1 MRCRATRALIVAG
14 ALVLALPAPLN
25 ALTARAAPPA
35 PETLPLDMV
44 VAVDE
49 SGSLSAGAVSREIEA
64 TSTIAQSVLNPQSRV
79 TVIGFGS
86 NNGRPGQNAV
96 SQVCR
101 PTVTGDGV
109 SLQYLSECVKGLHRR
124 TDEEGNDTDHVAAL
138 TQALATLREGS
149 PAGALKVVFL
159 LTDGRLDV
167 PRSPAYGSGSDTD
180 PQVRQRRNNGAAQQL
195 GQVIGQTQREGVQVW
210 PLGFGSGVTQEN
222 LDRFA
227 AGGSRAGCD
236 DRAESRPRARIV
248 RDDRDVTRSLFEA
261 YAAATCTGLT
271 PTDSTTVEDGQT
283 RELKVDIPLI
293 ATDGTITVS
302 KSDPRVLAEFV
313 DPEGRTVTTGTLG
326 DSTFAHSGANT
337 ATEALRIVNPLN
349 GTWTVRLKAPQ
360 RLSRRLVS
368 ATALWQ
374 GAVQAAIVPEPP
386 SARAGQEVRIRL
398 SLVTRR
404 GAITDEEA
412 LRGLTFSVTA
422 TGGGLARPQTVQV
435 RDDGRA
441 PDDKEHDG
449 RYAGVLTAPQAP
461 GDVTLTG
468 VVSGTGIRAERV
480 PTTVTVGAAAAT
492 VQGQI
497 EFGGDGTV
505 RQGEAVR
512 GLVRVRNDSAAPK
525 RVRLSFQGV
534 AGVPPALEPAGPF
547 TVPPGDSAT
556 DFTVRFGKDAALGG
570 TSMEVR
576 LADDGDQGAV
586 YAAGLL
592 TVSVERP
599 PTWWETYRRY
609 IAAAAI
615 VLLLLALTLLLVRA
629 ARRRRANV
637 RGLSVALTLDGERTG
652 AELKAP
658 SSWSPRFR
666 FAVRDGDSYAP
677 RLVPPRP
684 DGSDQ
689 VFTAYRAGAG
699 VTVETP
705 DGDRQALGFG
715 VESGPLPSGHRL
727 VFRDTARR
735 RGPAR
740 PRRTPTAA
748 STAAPTSMPTSM
760 PTATH
765 TVAAPPP
772 GPGDDPVEREDPW
785 QRTAPDYDSPWL

>member
-1 MRCRATRALIVAG
+1 MTSALRCRATRALVVMAG
-14 ALVLALPAPLN
+14 ALALALPVPPH
-25 ALTARAAPPA
+25 ALPARAAAAAA

-96 SQVCR
+96 DQVCR
-101 PTVTGDGV
+101 PTVVGDGV
-109 SLQYLSECVKGLHRR
+109 SLQYLAECVKGLHRR

-138 TQALATLREGS
+138 TQALATLRDGS
-149 PAGALKVVFL
+149 PANALKVVFL
-159 LTDGRLDV
+159 LTDGHLDV
-167 PRSPAYGSGSDTD
+167 PRSPAYGSGSESD
-180 PQVRQRRNNGAAQQL
+180 PVVRQRRNEGAAQQL
-195 GQVIGQTQREGVQVW
+195 GDVIGQTQREGVQIW
-210 PLGFGSGVTQEN
+210 PLGFGAGVTQEN

-236 DRAESRPRARIV
+236 ARAESRPRARIV

-261 YAAATCTGLT
+261 YAAASCSGLT
-271 PTDSTTVEDGQT
+271 PTDSTTVEDGQV
-283 RELKVDIPLI
+283 RELKVEIPLI

-313 DPEGRTVTTGTLG
+313 DPRGRTVTTGTDG

-374 GAVQAAIVPEPP
+374 GAVQATIVPEPP

-398 SLVTRR
+398 SLVTRK

-422 TGGGLARPQTVQV
+422 TGGGLAQPQTVQV
-435 RDDGRA
+435 RDDGSA
-441 PDDKEHDG
+441 PDDREHDG
-449 RYAGVLTAPQAP
+449 RYAGVFAAPRGP

-468 VVSGTGIRAERV
+468 VVAGIGIRAERV
-480 PTTVTVGAAAAT
+480 PTTVTVGSAET
-492 VQGQI
+492 VVQGQI
-497 EFGGDGTV
+497 EFDGDGTV
-505 RQGEAVR
+505 RQGEVVR
-512 GLVRVRNDSAAPK
+512 GRVTVHNGASSPRRA
-525 RVRLSFQGV
+525 RLALRSV
-534 AGVPPALEPAGPF
+534 AGVRATPAPDGPV
-547 TVPPGDSAT
+547 TLPPGDSTTPFAIG
-556 DFTVRFGKDAALGG
+556 FGKDAALGG
-570 TSMEVR
+570 ASVEVR
-576 LADDGDQGAV
+576 LADDGDPAV
-586 YAAGLL
+586 AYASGLL
-592 TVSVERP
+592 TVTVERP

-609 IAAAAI
+609 IAAAAL
-615 VLLLLALTLLLVRA
+615 VLLLAAVTLLMVRA
-629 ARRRRANV
+629 ARRRRVNV

-666 FAVRDGDSYAP
+666 FALRGDTYAA

-684 DGSDQ
+684 GDDDQ
-689 VFTAYRAGAG
+689 AFTVCRAGAG

-705 DGDRQALGFG
+705 EGDRYPLGMG
-715 VESGPLPSGHRL
+715 VESEPLPSGHRL
-727 VFRDTARR
+727 VFRDAAKR
-735 RGPAR
+735 RGTT
-740 PRRTPTAA
+740 RRTGLRRPPDPATAV
-748 STAAPTSMPTSM
+748 PE
-760 PTATH
+760 
-765 TVAAPPP
+765 P
-772 GPGDDPVEREDPW
+772 GPDPGPDPGGEPRDREDSW